1 MHRQLTKIIATIGP
15 ATTSKEKINELAN
28 AGVTAFRMNF
38 SHGNYQT
45 HKNTYTTI
53 RKVAKENKTH
63 YSILADMQGPKL
75 RVGDFENGKVLLKEG
90 QTFILDMNKDLGD
103 ETRVSLFHPEIY
115 NVLKKGMVLLLNDGL
130 IRLKVTAFGSDYIK
144 TTVLVGGELSNHKGV
159 NVPDVALPISALTEK
174 DKKDLDF
181 ALKLGVDWICLSF
194 VQKPEDV
201 IQARTLIKD
210 KAKIIVKIE
219 KPTALKYLDEIIELT
234 DAVMVARG
242 DLGVECPLETV
253 PALQRNIILACREK
267 GKPVIV
273 ATQML
278 ESMIQSPTPTRAEV
292 SDVSTAVYEGA
303 DCVML
308 SAETA
313 VGTHPIAAV
322 QMMHKIIMS
331 TQDDEAYQA
340 YLDAS
345 SQLPNDKE
353 ISSAIT
359 SSMRQMVKSLAHP
372 DCVIT
377 FSVSGKTALR
387 AAKERLGIPILN
399 LTTSEKVA
407 NQMALVW
414 GVTSLVTDSLK
425 ELMLAP
431 DFALKLA
438 KKTKMAKVG
447 DEVIISAGIP
457 FGTQGSTNII
467 HIAKVD

>member
-1 MHRQLTKIIATIGP
+1 MHTQLTKIVATIGP
-15 ATTSKEKINELAN
+15 ASNSSEVIKKLAE
-28 AGVTAFRMNF
+28 AGVSVFRMNF
-38 SHGNYQT
+38 SHGDYQT
-45 HKNTYTTI
+45 HEKTYQTI
-53 RKVAKENKTH
+53 RSIAKENNTH

-75 RVGDFENGKVLLKEG
+75 RVGDFKEGKVILTEG
-90 QTFILDMNKDLGD
+90 KSFTLDMKDELGD
-103 ETRVSLFHPEIY
+103 EKRVSLMHPEVY
-115 NVLKKGMVLLLNDGL
+115 DVLKKGMILLLNDGQ
-130 IRLKVTAFGSDYIK
+130 IRLKVKSFGADYIN

-194 VQKPEDV
+194 VQKPKDV
-201 IQARTLIKD
+201 EMARQIIGD
-210 KAKIIVKIE
+210 RAGIIVKIE
-219 KPTALKYLDEIIELT
+219 KPTALHHLDKIIDLT
-234 DAVMVARG
+234 DAIMVARG

-253 PALQRNIILACREK
+253 PSLQRNIILACREK

-278 ESMIQSPTPTRAEV
+278 ESMINSPTPTRAEV

-313 VGTHPIAAV
+313 VGKYPIAAV
-322 QMMHKIIMS
+322 EMMHKIIMS
-331 TQDDEAYQA
+331 TQEDDAYQA

-345 SQLPNDKE
+345 SQMPNDKE

-372 DCVIT
+372 DCIIT

-399 LTTSEKVA
+399 LTINEKVA

-414 GVTSLVTDSLK
+414 GVRSIVIGSLK
-425 ELMLAP
+425 EVMLAP
-431 DFALKLA
+431 AYALKIA
-438 KKTKMAKVG
+438 KEAGMARIG
-447 DEVIISAGIP
+447 DEVIISAGVP

-467 HIAKVD
+467 HIAKVE

>member
-1 MHRQLTKIIATIGP
+1 MHTQLTKIVTTIGP
-15 ATTSKEKINELAN
+15 ATNSLEMIRALAN
-28 AGVTAFRMNF
+28 AGVNVFRLNF
-38 SHGNYQT
+38 SHGDYKTHQDTYNY
-45 HKNTYTTI
+45 I
-53 RKVAKENKTH
+53 RSVAKENNTH

-75 RVGDFENGKVLLKEG
+75 RVADFKDGKVSLKVG
-90 QTFILDMNKDLGD
+90 QSFTLDMKDELGD
-103 ETRVSLFHPEIY
+103 EKRVSLFHPEIY
-115 NVLKKGMVLLLNDGL
+115 RVVKKGMILLLNDGL
-130 IRLKVTAFGSDYIK
+130 IRLKVKSFGKDYIN
-144 TTVLVGGELSNHKGV
+144 TTVVVGGELSNHKGV
-159 NVPDVALPISALTEK
+159 NVPDVVLPISALTEK
-174 DKKDLDF
+174 DKNDLNF

-201 IQARTLIKD
+201 EQARSIIKD

-219 KPTALKYLDEIIELT
+219 KPTALNHLDKIIDLT

-253 PALQRNIILACREK
+253 PSLQRNIVLACRET

-278 ESMIQSPTPTRAEV
+278 ESMIKSPTPTRAEV
-292 SDVSTAVYEGA
+292 SDVATAVYEGA

-313 VGTHPIAAV
+313 VGAHPIEAV
-322 QMMHKIIMS
+322 EMMHKIIMS
-331 TQDDEAYQA
+331 TQQDDAYQA

-345 SQLPNDKE
+345 SQISNDKT

-359 SSMRQMVKSLAHP
+359 SSMRQMVKSLEHP

-399 LTTSEKVA
+399 LTISEKVA

-414 GVTSLVTDSLK
+414 GVRSIVTESLK
-425 ELMLAP
+425 ELIWAP
-431 DFALKLA
+431 SLALKLA
-438 KKTKMAKVG
+438 KEIKMAKIG

-457 FGTQGSTNII
+457 FGTKGSTNII
-467 HIAKVD
+467 HIAKVE

>member
-1 MHRQLTKIIATIGP
+1 MHTQLTKIVATIGP
-15 ATTSKEKINELAN
+15 ATSSIERIRALAK
-28 AGVTAFRMNF
+28 AGVSVFRMNF
-38 SHGNYQT
+38 SHGDYQT
-45 HKNTYTTI
+45 HQNTYNAI
-53 RKVAKENKTH
+53 RSVAKENHTY

-75 RVGDFENGKVLLKEG
+75 RVSDFKEGKVTLKTG
-90 QTFILDMNKDLGD
+90 KSFTLDMKKELGD
-103 ETRVSLFHPEIY
+103 ETRVGLFHPEIY
-115 NVLKKGMVLLLNDGL
+115 KAVQKGMILLLNDGL
-130 IRLKVTAFGSDYIK
+130 IRLKIKSVTDDCIETS
-144 TTVLVGGELSNHKGV
+144 VLVGGELSNHKGV
-159 NVPDVALPISALTEK
+159 NVPDVALPIAALTAK

-181 ALKLGVDWICLSF
+181 ALNLGVDWICLSF

-201 IQARTLIKD
+201 VQARSIIKNR
-210 KAKIIVKIE
+210 AGIIVKIE
-219 KPTALKYLDEIIELT
+219 KPAALNHLDEIIDLT

-253 PALQRNIILACREK
+253 PALQRNIVLACREK

-278 ESMIQSPTPTRAEV
+278 ESMIKSPSPTRAEV

-313 VGTHPIAAV
+313 VGEYPIEAV
-322 QMMHKIIMS
+322 KMMHKIIMS
-331 TQDDEAYQA
+331 TQKDDAYHA
-340 YLDAS
+340 YLEAS
-345 SQLPNDKE
+345 AQPSNDKS

-359 SSMRQMVKSLAHP
+359 SSMRQMVKSLKHP

-399 LTTSEKVA
+399 LTVSEKVA

-414 GVTSLVTDSLK
+414 GVRSIVTDSLK
-425 ELMLAP
+425 ELIMAP
-431 DFALKLA
+431 SFALKIA
-438 KKTKMAKVG
+438 KETKMAKVG

-457 FGTQGSTNII
+457 FGTQGSTNVI
-467 HIAKVD
+467 HITKVE